1 MCECTAMVEHS
12 GLSVQAPH
20 QLFSARYNGWR
31 SMLLLPLCRRQS
43 TLKICAEQGGRSQIC
58 RLGSGSAGSEYGPSR
73 TLTNGFYPGTR
84 RLPD

>member
-43 TLKICAEQGGRSQIC
+43 TLKICAEQGGRRSI
-58 RLGSGSAGSEYGPSR
+58 LPIAGR
-73 TLTNGFYPGTR
+73 VQKAGFNMSTVAR
-84 RLPD
+84 